1 MNNKTTREQII
12 DAADE
17 LFYQRGFEHTSFAD
31 IASAVNISRGNFYHH
46 FKAKDDILIAVID
59 RRLAKT
65 GELLAAWETTSRS
78 PADRIC
84 SFVTMLIANREPIM
98 RFGCPVGTL
107 CAELA
112 KLNHIAQADANKLFI
127 LFREWLS
134 RQFSLLGHAAE
145 ADDLAMHLLMRS
157 QGIATLAQAF
167 HDEAFLRREV
177 EDLNRWLNSQLQH
190 SHNHQRSIHAAKE

>member
-1 MNNKTTREQII
+1 MNNKTTREQIV
-12 DAADE
+12 DAADD

-46 FKAKDDILIAVID
+46 FKAKDDILAAVID

-65 GELLAAWETTSRS
+65 GELLAAWETASCS
-78 PADRIC
+78 PADRIR

-112 KLNHIAQADANKLFI
+112 KLNHIAQADAGKLFM
-127 LFREWLS
+127 LFREWLG
-134 RQFSLLGHAAE
+134 RQFSLLGHATE
-145 ADDLAMHLLMRS
+145 ADGLAMHLLMRS

-177 EDLNRWLNSQLQH
+177 DGLNLWLNSQLQH
-190 SHNHQRSIHAAKE
+190 SHDHQRSIHAAKE

>member
-1 MNNKTTREQII
+1 MNNRTTREQII
-12 DAADE
+12 DAADD

-31 IASAVNISRGNFYHH
+31 IAGAVNISRGNFYHH
-46 FKAKDDILIAVID
+46 FKAKDDILAAVIG

-78 PADRIC
+78 PADRIR
-84 SFVTMLIANREPIM
+84 SFVAMLIANREPIM

-112 KLNHIAQADANKLFI
+112 KLNHSKQADANKLFA
-127 LFREWLS
+127 LFREWLG
-134 RQFSLLGHAAE
+134 RQFSLLGHVAD

-167 HDEAFLRREV
+167 HDEAFVRREV
-177 EDLNRWLNSQLQH
+177 DDLNRWLNSQLQLSQH
-190 SHNHQRSIHAAKE
+190 HQPSIHAAKE

>member
-46 FKAKDDILIAVID
+46 FKAKDDILAAVIEQ
-59 RRLAKT
+59 RLAKT
-65 GELLAAWETTSRS
+65 GELLAAWETTSHS
-78 PADRIC
+78 PVDRIR
-84 SFVTMLIANREPIM
+84 SFVAMLIGNREPIM

-112 KLNHIAQADANKLFI
+112 KLNHTAQADANRLFT

-177 EDLNRWLNSQLQH
+177 EGLNQWLNSQLQH
-190 SHNHQRSIHAAKE
+190 SHNWFLTPA